1 MCVLKRCR
9 DRKQA
14 CANYASRFSDTRW
27 CSPFRPWSFEKR
39 SKASFDFFTSLNS
52 TCRKVHFSHSLLR
65 RKEGS
70 RKSGTSRDFSY
81 VSRVSL
87 QFPGM
92 KSSPVF
98 PFELFPTPF
107 KVQPRPFPSFSS
119 SSFSFFRTSNQHFSC
134 HRASLPFEKEFRRDF
149 DAHPFHICHLTDVI
163 IHSKTFNNRLRVP
176 SWQYSRKF
184 P

>member
-107 KVQPRPFPSFSS
+107 KVQPRPFPSFLFFFLFFFPNFEPTFFVSPRVT
-119 SSFSFFRTSNQHFSC
+119 SFRKRIPTRFRCTSIPYM
-134 HRASLPFEKEFRRDF
+134 SL
-149 DAHPFHICHLTDVI
+149 
-163 IHSKTFNNRLRVP
+163 NRCN
-176 SWQYSRKF
+176 YSQ
-184 P
+184 